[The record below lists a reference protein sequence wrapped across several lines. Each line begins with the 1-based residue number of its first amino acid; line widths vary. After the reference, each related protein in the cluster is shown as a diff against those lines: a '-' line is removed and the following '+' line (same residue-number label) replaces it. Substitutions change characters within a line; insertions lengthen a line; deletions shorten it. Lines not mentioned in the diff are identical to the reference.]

1 MGPVKCGFISG
12 FRIFPTGNNTDWKPF
27 VIWMPNKKCC
37 CYMLFHPQDPFWV
50 WLENTIFTY
59 LSTQTLCV
67 FFPSQAPFVLAYFLL
82 SSAQR
87 WLVEIRKPSSY
98 LDTEQGSFT
107 PWVHGAVWS
116 KAATMSF
123 STKVTRNNHQQSKAK
138 HKIMFNWNRV
148 IVCTHSR
155 ISRWPP
161 VYLSLFASP
170 LTPLKHA
177 GQPISPES
185 NHPNDRPGWG
195 ALALFWG
202 QQQFS
207 KKRGGIHLKYSWYT
221 KSCTSWPKNN
231 GKLQEPQ
238 CSFWEL
244 RQRCIFGS
252 SIWSIPDVCQRN
264 FCISCI
270 I

>member
-1 MGPVKCGFISG
+1 MWLHFGLPHFSHPQETIQIGSRSSFGCPRKNAICYFIHKIHFGYGSRIR
-12 FRIFPTGNNTDWKPF
+12 FLHIFPPKP
-27 VIWMPNKKCC
+27 CG
-37 CYMLFHPQDPFWV
+37 
-50 WLENTIFTY
+50 
-59 LSTQTLCV
+59 

-161 VYLSLFASP
+161 VYLLSLRFTAYP
-170 LTPLKHA
+170 FEACWAAHLTRK
-177 GQPISPES
+177 
-185 NHPNDRPGWG
+185 
-195 ALALFWG
+195 
-202 QQQFS
+202 
-207 KKRGGIHLKYSWYT
+207 
-221 KSCTSWPKNN
+221 
-231 GKLQEPQ
+231 
-238 CSFWEL
+238 
-244 RQRCIFGS
+244 
-252 SIWSIPDVCQRN
+252 
-264 FCISCI
+264 
-270 I
+270 